1 MSNLSD
7 LLPSGGGQ
15 NIVDFTASG
24 TIASGKPVILNDNGT
39 VTQVGTVPEALGSQ
53 TPFSST
59 TTTRIASCYDP
70 DTGKTIIAYR
80 GASDYGYIVVATPA
94 SDNSITFGTPVEFR
108 DGTVNEVALSYD
120 TGQDKVLLCYVDG
133 SDGNSLKAITVTVS
147 GTTISL
153 STNLI
158 VEGNSSSFIAVAY
171 SPDSANHMVIY
182 SDGGNS
188 SRGAARVITISGAGA
203 PSRTNPEVLYNGSSN
218 QVQSQDVVYD
228 TTQDKFIVFYRD
240 AGNSYYGECVVGS
253 ISGTTITFG
262 TPVALNSDNTNDIA
276 LAFDST
282 NEKTVVLYKAGQDP
296 RSRVI
301 SVSGTTPSA
310 GSETVIVS
318 LSSSGQ
324 YDLVYESQA
333 GKLIAIFDNEDDSE
347 GEYAVGTVSGTGITY
362 LTPVTFNS
370 DGRAKYNGASFN
382 ASVNKV
388 VLAFEDIGNSSYGT
402 AQVLQ
407 VSGTNLSATNFIGL
421 AAGAISDTA
430 TGKINVKGSIN
441 SKQSSLTIGSDYY
454 VQTDG
459 TVTTSSTSPAQKI
472 GQAVTATTINMM
484 DLT

>member
-24 TIASGKPVILNDNGT
+24 TVASGKPVVLNDNGT
-39 VTQVGTVPEALGSQ
+39 VSQVGTIPEALGSQ

-59 TTTRIASCYDP
+59 TTPRIASCYDP

-80 GASDYGYIVVATPA
+80 GASNYGYIVVATPA

-108 DGTVNEVALSYD
+108 DGTVDAIALSYD
-120 TGQDKVLLCYVDG
+120 TGQDRVLLCYVDG
-133 SDGNSLKAITVTVS
+133 SDGNSLKAITGTVS

-158 VEGNSSSFIAVAY
+158 VEGNSCNFIAVAY

-203 PSRTNPEVLYNGSSN
+203 PSRTNPEVLYNSN
-218 QVQSQDVVYD
+218 NSVGSQDVVYD
-228 TTQDKFIVFYRD
+228 TTQDKFVVFYRD
-240 AGNSYYGECVVGS
+240 NGNSYYGECVVGS

-262 TPVALNSDNTNDIA
+262 TPVVLNSDNTTDIA

-282 NEKTVVLYKAGQDP
+282 NEKTVVLYKASQDP

-318 LSSSGQ
+318 LSGSGY

-333 GKLIAIFDNEDDSE
+333 GKLIAVFDNEDDSE
-347 GEYAVGTVSGTGITY
+347 GEYAVGTVSGTSITY

-370 DGRAKYNGASFN
+370 DGRAKHAGASFN

-388 VLAFEDIGNSSYGT
+388 VLVFQDLGNSSYGT

-407 VSGTNLSATNFIGL
+407 VAGSNLTATNFIGL

-441 SKQSSLTIGSDYY
+441 SKQTSLTIGSDYY